1 MNKLGAN
8 DKNPNGLFTRMLLSE
23 MKAPSVRVD
32 NMIRDVRRKVVEAAK
47 SVGHDQVPAIYDQV
61 VRDFYLNK

>member
-1 MNKLGAN
+1 
-8 DKNPNGLFTRMLLSE
+8 MLLSE